1 VRWLQ
6 DTSRS
11 CVRGHARQ
19 ASQTSHW
26 VPYSRVLIKTRFR
39 TGACPYSFLGE
50 SALFI
55 ASQSLSDADAISRRM
70 DMHECVVDS
79 TTAGLSRKVTA
90 MLELPGMKREAVRL
104 ELRNGQLVIEG
115 DRRPPAH
122 AHHSSRRSSTLRSPD
137 NLTGPGVPPPNDS
150 RVEESCRAAVAE
162 MRYGRFRRVLTVPPG
177 VDVSHPYVSSCAAAD
192 SFRRP
197 HRSKPV
203 WKTAFLPF
211 PGRSRATVLVSDTI
225 SRPTL
230 FHCLHH
236 LSAFLCSAL
245 SFGTVYSRFTE
256 HCTTIILSL
265 SSSS

>member
-122 AHHSSRRSSTLRSPD
+122 AHRSSRRSSARRSPD

-177 VDVSHPYVSSCAAAD
+177 VDVSHSQVSPCAAAD

-197 HRSKPV
+197 HRFKPV

-211 PGRSRATVLVSDTI
+211 PGRSRATVLVSN
-225 SRPTL
+225 PL
-230 FHCLHH
+230 FTTNSFSLFASPLC
-236 LSAFLCSAL
+236 FLCSAL

-256 HCTTIILSL
+256 HCMTIILIL
-265 SSSS
+265 SSSL